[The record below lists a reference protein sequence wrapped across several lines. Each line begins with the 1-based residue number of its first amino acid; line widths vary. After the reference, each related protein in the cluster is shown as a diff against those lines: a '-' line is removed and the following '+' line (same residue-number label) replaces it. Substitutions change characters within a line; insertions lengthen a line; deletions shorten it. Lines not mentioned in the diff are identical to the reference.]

1 MKIARISTPLLDNDL
16 GVLAPIVEDGVLGR

>member
-1 MKIARISTPLLDNDL
+1 MKIARISGPSPDNDL